1 MGNRV
6 PFNAFRP
13 GGSALGSGNLF
24 PSTGPDPLN
33 SRRLLPVRRSGLVEP
48 CWFERPHSLPFVV
61 RLALPPT
68 ATSDAK
74 GGGASVLLRQIL
86 LIHPAL
92 TPPSAPGRREDLTY
106 RPQLGVQRVVR
117 GANATR
123 LDSPVLRC
131 WDQAPRLSNR

>member
-68 ATSDAK
+68 ATSDGRVAVPQCWMWQ
-74 GGGASVLLRQIL
+74 VLLT
-86 LIHPAL
+86 HPN
-92 TPPSAPGRREDLTY
+92 TDSPVGPRPPGGSTY
-106 RPQLGVQRVVR
+106 RPRLKAQHVVR
-117 GANATR
+117 SEPGS
-123 LDSPVLRC
+123 L
-131 WDQAPRLSNR
+131 Q